1 MKLLLSTTILI
12 VSFAI
17 VPSLYGQ
24 IDEPVHPVCGRD
36 EAMARMTKEA
46 RDQMIESSM
55 AFQASELMI
64 YLNFEGAIIRAGFEN
79 AGNFTSSIVSG
90 TRNCP
95 APTLTQAQKAEVIK
109 LVTDDYSPFNI
120 RVTTDQTEFMAYPS
134 AFREMVLV
142 TTTPGVA
149 GYSNNIGGVSPAA
162 GPGVRIP
169 NSISFVFASA
179 WGNDPTEVALTIS
192 HESGHQL
199 GLDHQH
205 RFSSLCVFQGEYEP
219 GFGSGPLAFTP
230 IMGAGLS
237 PAGGIDNWFAQTC
250 TRNGYSQNDYSMI
263 TAQVTARTDDFPDSP
278 SGSPQPNGPVTG
290 ILENGFD
297 VDYVRVKFRNP
308 GPATISSDNIDL
320 KVSVLNGGGE
330 VIAVYNDPDST
341 NVTIPSIN
349 GTRYLRIE
357 GESNANMSSVFMTGT
372 YRITQ

>member
-1 MKLLLSTTILI
+1 MKLLLSITIFIISL
-12 VSFAI
+12 AI

-24 IDEPVHPVCGRD
+24 IEESEHPVCGRD

-46 RDQMIESSM
+46 RDQMIASST

-64 YLNFEGAIIRAGFEN
+64 YLNFDGATIRPGPEN
-79 AGNFTSSIVSG
+79 AGNLTSSIV
-90 TRNCP
+90 RCNCP
-95 APTLTQAQKAEVIK
+95 APTLTQAQKDEVIK
-109 LVTDDYSPFNI
+109 RVADDYSPFNI
-120 RVTTDQTEFMAYPS
+120 RVTTDQAEFLEYPA

-149 GYSNNIGGVSPAA
+149 GFGNGVGGVSPWQL
-162 GPGVRIP
+162 PGFRIP

-179 WGNDPTEVALTIS
+179 FSNDPSDVASVIS

-205 RFSSLCVFQGEYEP
+205 RFSPTCDFFGEYHP
-219 GFGSGPLAFTP
+219 GFGSGPLAFSP
-230 IMGAGLS
+230 IMGIGL
-237 PAGGIDNWFAQTC
+237 AGIDNWFTQTC
-250 TRNGYSQNDYSMI
+250 ADPTNQYFQNDYSKI
-263 TAQVTARTDDFPDSP
+263 NDQVTVRTDDFPDSP
-278 SGSPQPNGPVTG
+278 SGSPQPNGPITG
-290 ILENGFD
+290 VLEHGYD

-308 GPATISSDNIDL
+308 GPATVSSDNIDL
-320 KVSVLNGGGE
+320 KVSVLSGGGE

-341 NVTIPSIN
+341 NVTIPSVH

-372 YRITQ
+372 YRITN